1 MMQVERELDE
11 EEEGGR
17 VQADAAQGGAAASDS
32 LAFMQEVDAHQAM
45 LQENIRRAEL
55 LAQRMH
61 DDCAGRRREARQR
74 AKDALM
80 QAATAAA
87 AEASSKIDDLK
98 RELAGKL
105 ARKVAWRSL
114 QPSVVAV
121 IAEGSLSK
129 GRRGRRRRARR
140 RGARYRARLHR

>member
-87 AEASSKIDDLK
+87 AAASSKIDDLK

-114 QPSVVAV
+114 QASGGGDEAEGAQDGGGGGGRCVVADD
-121 IAEGSLSK
+121 
-129 GRRGRRRRARR
+129 
-140 RGARYRARLHR
+140 